1 MIIFLRGQTN
11 INIFKVFYNVV
22 PGVLIVIFF
31 KIILFM
37 INSFFDVSVLVN
49 SIFSSS
55 LILICIFIL
64 EKRKNILGLKEIL
77 KFAIK
82 EIK

>member
-1 MIIFLRGQTN
+1 
-11 INIFKVFYNVV
+11 
-22 PGVLIVIFF
+22 
-31 KIILFM
+31 M

-49 SIFSSS
+49 SIFSAS

-77 KFAIK
+77 KFAKK
-82 EIK
+82 EMK